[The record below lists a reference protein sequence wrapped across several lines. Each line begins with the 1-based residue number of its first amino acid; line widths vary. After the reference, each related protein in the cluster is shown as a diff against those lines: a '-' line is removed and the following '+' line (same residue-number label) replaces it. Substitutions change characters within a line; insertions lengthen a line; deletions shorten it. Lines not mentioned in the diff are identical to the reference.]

1 MRAECARAGGFSL
14 LELLVALA
22 VFSLAVLALL
32 KLGGESTRAAAIA
45 EERLLADIVA
55 ENIAVEAAA
64 LPLATLQAHPRG
76 EDTQGER
83 QWRWERRVV
92 PAGDAL
98 LRIEIGVRD
107 AASSQLLAERQVL
120 RWMP

>member
-1 MRAECARAGGFSL
+1 MSAMSRNSAGP
-14 LELLVALA
+14 
-22 VFSLAVLALL
+22 
-32 KLGGESTRAAAIA
+32 K
-45 EERLLADIVA
+45 
-55 ENIAVEAAA
+55 
-64 LPLATLQAHPRG
+64 P
-76 EDTQGER
+76 
-83 QWRWERRVV
+83 RVV